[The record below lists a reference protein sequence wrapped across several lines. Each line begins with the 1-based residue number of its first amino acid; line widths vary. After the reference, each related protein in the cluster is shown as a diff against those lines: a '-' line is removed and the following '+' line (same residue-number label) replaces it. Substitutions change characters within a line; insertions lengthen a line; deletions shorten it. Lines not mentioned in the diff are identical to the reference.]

1 MTDPLDTITNALH
14 AAGKT
19 VKRSGTRI
27 MAQCPAHPDRTPS
40 LAITHGTNQPVILKC
55 HAGCQTTDIL
65 TALNLTWADISTDN
79 TPTVTTEPV
88 HYTYTDADG
97 TTLYRVVR
105 TPDKRFWQQHPHPD
119 TGEWTNGRGPHQPTL
134 YRLPATLNAI
144 QRGDTI
150 YIVEGEKDVDT
161 LTRAGHTAT
170 CNLGGA
176 GKFTDHMADQ
186 LIGAT
191 RVHIIADNDQPGHD
205 HARHIATLLAA
216 RNIPHQTWTPTH
228 GKDISQQLGAGIP
241 LDRLTP
247 LTADTPVTPGD
258 DLAHII
264 NWDQFWTQTHDDE
277 QWIAWPL
284 IPRGRTVSLYAPAK
298 AGKST
303 ILLAVITA
311 AVTGQQPLGNNTHP
325 QTPCSILYLD
335 YEMST
340 ADLHERL
347 TQLGYGPGSNLTRLH
362 YALLPTIPALDTPE
376 GGQHLHNLATT
387 LNVDAV
393 VVDTIGR
400 AVQGEENSA
409 DTIRAFYRHTAQP
422 LKAAGISVLRT
433 DHAGKDTD
441 KGQRG
446 TSAKNDDVDIVYK
459 LTRNN
464 TGVTLQRTHSRIT
477 WAPDNIPIT
486 YTEND
491 NGTVTVTI
499 TPRHTYPDG
508 TNQLAELID
517 QLNIPEGTSARQTE
531 RQLRDLGHKYRSTL
545 IRAAVQLRNER
556 IIRNPFGDDDSPVDN
571 CREPVENPPRSA
583 SDAPRTENSDALSGR
598 AATHPTKP
606 LLDDPDAVWD
616 DSGRASNRHR
626 DAPRVPSMGRGATQ
640 TTHSDLDN
648 LI

>member
-1 MTDPLDTITNALH
+1 MTDPLDTITRALN

-19 VKRSGTRI
+19 HRTSGGRI

-40 LAITHGTNQPVILKC
+40 LAITRGTNQPVILKC
-55 HAGCQTTDIL
+55 HAGCHTTDIL
-65 TALNLTWADISTDN
+65 NALNLTWADISTDN
-79 TPTVTTEPV
+79 TPVTTEPV
-88 HYTYTDADG
+88 HYTYTDLDG
-97 TTLYRVVR
+97 NILYRVVR
-105 TPDKRFWQQHPHPD
+105 TPDKKFWQQHPDPN
-119 TGEWTNGRGPHQPTL
+119 TGEWTNGRGPAQPTL
-134 YRLPATLNAI
+134 YRLPQTRAAI
-144 QRGDTI
+144 ERGDTI
-150 YIVEGEKDVDT
+150 YIVEGEKDADT
-161 LTRAGHTAT
+161 LHREGHTAT

-186 LIGAT
+186 LTGAT
-191 RVHIIADNDQPGHD
+191 RIHVIADNDTPGHN
-205 HARHIATLLAA
+205 HAHHIATLLAA
-216 RNIPHQTWTPTH
+216 RGIPHELWTPTH
-228 GKDISQQLGAGIP
+228 GKDISEQLGAGIP
-241 LDRLTP
+241 LNRLTP
-247 LTADTPVTPGD
+247 LTTHTTPPPAD

-311 AVTGQQPLGNNTHP
+311 AITGQQPLGNNTHP
-325 QTPCSILYLD
+325 QTPCNILYLD

-347 TQLGYGPGSNLTRLH
+347 TQLGYGPGSDLTRLH

-376 GGQHLHNLATT
+376 GGQHLHNLATS

-422 LKAAGISVLRT
+422 LKASGISVLRT

-531 RQLRDLGHKYRSTL
+531 RHLREQGHKYRSTL

-556 IIRNPFGDDDSPVDN
+556 TIRNPFGDDI
-571 CREPVENPPRSA
+571 EPVENSLEPVDNPPLGA
-583 SDAPRTENSDALSGR
+583 SDAPHPENRDALSGR
-598 AATHPTKP
+598 DGTHPTKP
-606 LLDDPDAVWD
+606 LLDDPDALRD
-616 DSGRASNRHR
+616 APGRTNPSHR

-640 TTHSDLDN
+640 TTHNDLDN
-648 LI
+648 LF